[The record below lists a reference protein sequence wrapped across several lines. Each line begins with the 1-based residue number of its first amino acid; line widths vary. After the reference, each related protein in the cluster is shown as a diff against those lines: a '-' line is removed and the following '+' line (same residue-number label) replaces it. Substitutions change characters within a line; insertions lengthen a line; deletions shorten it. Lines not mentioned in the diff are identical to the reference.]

1 MNDTKKAPSNF
12 GLGLIIGTV
21 LGGLAAFFLSPNSG
35 KENREEA
42 MARLHEFKDMLDEA
56 DIPTHVK
63 EVYGD
68 VTKEGTKMYS
78 EVRKELIARMDEM
91 KDKVDD
97 FDADKYIGMIEDT
110 VEEVRRETDDTVER
124 ASKLKKYLVDKWMK
138 AEKDTSAKKRQVK
151 KQVKEI
157 AKKTRAK

>member
-1 MNDTKKAPSNF
+1 
-12 GLGLIIGTV
+12 
-21 LGGLAAFFLSPNSG
+21 
-35 KENREEA
+35 
-42 MARLHEFKDMLDEA
+42 
-56 DIPTHVK
+56 
-63 EVYGD
+63 
-68 VTKEGTKMYS
+68 MYS

-110 VEEVRRETDDTVER
+110 VEEVRRETNDTVER
-124 ASKLKKYLVDKWMK
+124 ASKLKKYLVGKWMK
-138 AEKDTSAKKRQVK
+138 AEKNTSAKKRQVK